1 MNLYNNYNHTLREQ
15 FGERVQKISIN
26 AGFTCPNRDGSKGVG
41 GCTFC
46 NNLTFHPDYCK
57 PEKSP
62 LQQMQE
68 GIHFFRKYESQLYLA
83 YFQSYTNTYAPIDTL
98 DSLYR
103 SVLQHPKVVG
113 IVVGTRP
120 DCVNDALL
128 NYFQEL
134 NRTHYVMIEYGIEST
149 LDATLQ
155 AVNRGHNFQC
165 SQEAIQA
172 TASRGIPVGA
182 HLILGLPGETQ
193 ADILSHADRISALPL
208 TMLKLHQLQIV
219 EGTTM
224 AQQFKTDPTQ
234 FQLFDIDSYIDL
246 TIDFLE
252 HLNPEIGLERFVSQ
266 SPKEYL
272 IAPDWGVKNFEFVAK
287 LEKRMRQRNTFQGK
301 LYLGWCKMLYINI
314 IHL

>member
-98 DSLYR
+98 DALYR

-128 NYFQEL
+128 DYFQEL

-165 SQEAIQA
+165 SQEA
-172 TASRGIPVGA
+172 
-182 HLILGLPGETQ
+182 
-193 ADILSHADRISALPL
+193 DRKS
-208 TMLKLHQLQIV
+208 V
-219 EGTTM
+219 
-224 AQQFKTDPTQ
+224 
-234 FQLFDIDSYIDL
+234 
-246 TIDFLE
+246 
-252 HLNPEIGLERFVSQ
+252 V
-266 SPKEYL
+266 
-272 IAPDWGVKNFEFVAK
+272 
-287 LEKRMRQRNTFQGK
+287 
-301 LYLGWCKMLYINI
+301 
-314 IHL
+314 

>member
-1 MNLYNNYNHTLREQ
+1 M
-15 FGERVQKISIN
+15 
-26 AGFTCPNRDGSKGVG
+26 
-41 GCTFC
+41 
-46 NNLTFHPDYCK
+46 
-57 PEKSP
+57 
-62 LQQMQE
+62 
-68 GIHFFRKYESQLYLA
+68 
-83 YFQSYTNTYAPIDTL
+83 
-98 DSLYR
+98 
-103 SVLQHPKVVG
+103 
-113 IVVGTRP
+113 
-120 DCVNDALL
+120 
-128 NYFQEL
+128 
-134 NRTHYVMIEYGIEST
+134 
-149 LDATLQ
+149 
-155 AVNRGHNFQC
+155 
-165 SQEAIQA
+165 
-172 TASRGIPVGA
+172 GA

-287 LEKRMRQRNTFQGK
+287 LEKRMRQRNTFQRK
-301 LYLGWCKMLYINI
+301 LYLG
-314 IHL
+314 